1 MVQEILDGYEIKAL
15 FDSFSEGIVLTDSS
29 LSLRWMN
36 PMAEFLLGI
45 QRKDWLGK
53 PVEAVLRKHPALKWI
68 FDDKQPENLRCWQF
82 MGCKDQ
88 TCALWGKL
96 YTDCW
101 TQQNC
106 PLCPSPPTAEGKRL
120 PGAGRCEGCKIYNSY
135 AHDKER
141 EFLGPNMNK
150 ILLQVRSTWIQ
161 NEEGAIVGTL
171 RLLRDVTRDKEL
183 ARMKGGFLSEVS
195 HDLRSP
201 LTSIRSFTEI
211 LLNYPDTDPE
221 TQREF
226 LAIIRAESQR
236 LDKMIEDLVQRHQVA
251 SARSEWK
258 NEEVFLPHMID
269 RILQDHESVLAE
281 KGLTYGTSLD
291 PRCPK
296 IWAESDKVYYVV
308 STLLQTLVNFTPH
321 GGRVWLAAFPIRGQ
335 RDSDRN
341 SLIRFTLSNR
351 SVFPSSPNGS
361 GVSVDS
367 HYTTPKRAIL
377 DRNKGM
383 SLGFILCKQI
393 LERYG
398 GNLWLENGEGDPGT
412 SFHFVLPSRIAIGK
426 DAMEDER
433 EGGSVRRARPKIEK
447 GKKKILIVDDEP
459 NQVNALVVAL
469 TKEGYRVHSTTS
481 ARRALEMAREVKPHL
496 IISDISMPEMDG
508 YALFQQIQRD
518 EDTKM
523 IPFIFLSARGDEE
536 RYHGLEIGVD
546 DYLSKP
552 YDIKEVAVRVETLLG
567 RIEEYTD
574 LSRFDGLTGAL
585 TRKAFEESLG
595 LELSKTQKNQR
606 PLSVAMAD
614 LDFFKNVNDSYGHIV
629 GDFVLKSFVRF
640 LENNLRDGETVL
652 ARYGGEE
659 FCIVMP
665 GVDKRTAVEI
675 LERIRE
681 ALSNTPFLYEKEG
694 LNIHITSS
702 FGVSGYPDDGATRDG
717 LIEKSDAA
725 LYTAKRMGRNRVV
738 FYGQEDLSKTPR
750 TSSALSK

>member
-1 MVQEILDGYEIKAL
+1 VQEILDGYEIKAL

-29 LSLRWMN
+29 TSLRWMN

-45 QRKDWLGK
+45 QLKDWMGK
-53 PVEAVLRKHPALKWI
+53 PMQDMLGANPALTWI
-68 FDDKQPENLRCWQF
+68 FDDQQPENLRCWQV

-88 TCALWGKL
+88 SCPLWGKL
-96 YTDCW
+96 FTDCW
-101 TQQNC
+101 TEKNC
-106 PLCPSPPTAEGKRL
+106 PLCHSLRSAKDQKDPDED
-120 PGAGRCEGCKIYNSY
+120 RCEGCKIYSSY
-135 AHDKER
+135 AHDKEK
-141 EFLGPNMNK
+141 EFLGPNRNRM
-150 ILLQVRSTWIQ
+150 LLQVRSTWIQ
-161 NEEGAIVGTL
+161 DQEGTIVGTL
-171 RLLRDVTRDKEL
+171 RLLRDVKRDKEL
-183 ARMKGGFLSEVS
+183 ARMKDGFLSEVS

-258 NEEVFLPHMID
+258 NEELFLPHMID
-269 RILQDHESVLAE
+269 RILKDHEGVLAS

-296 IWAESDKVYYVV
+296 IWAEPDKVYYVIG
-308 STLLQTLVNFTPH
+308 TLLQTLVSFTPA
-321 GGRVWLAAFPIRGQ
+321 GGRIWLAAYPIQGQ

-341 SLIRFTLSNR
+341 ALIRFTLSNR
-351 SVFPSSPNGS
+351 SAFPSSPNGS
-361 GVSVDS
+361 AGPVESP
-367 HYTTPKRAIL
+367 HAAPKRAIL
-377 DRNKGM
+377 DRKKGM

-393 LERYG
+393 LDQYG
-398 GNLWLENGEGDPGT
+398 GNLWLENGEKGSGY
-412 SFHFVLPSRIAIGK
+412 SFHFVLPTRAPIGK
-426 DAMEDER
+426 ELEEER
-433 EGGSVRRARPKIEK
+433 DLSFVKRARPKIEK

-481 ARRALEMAREVKPHL
+481 PLKALEMAKEVIPDL

-508 YALFQQIQRD
+508 YSLFEKIQKD
-518 EDTKM
+518 EATKM

-536 RYHGLEIGVD
+536 RFHGLEIGVD

-552 YDIKEVAVRVETLLG
+552 YDIKEVAIRVETLLG
-567 RIEEYTD
+567 RVEEYTD

-585 TRKAFEESLG
+585 SRKAFEESLG
-595 LELSKTQKNQR
+595 LELSKAQQTQR
-606 PLSVAMAD
+606 PLSLIMAD

-629 GDFVLKSFVRF
+629 GDFVLKSFVLF
-640 LENNLRDGETVL
+640 LQNNLRDGEVVL

-665 GVDKRTAVEI
+665 GVEKQTAVEV
-675 LERIRE
+675 LERIRKL
-681 ALSNTPFLYEKEG
+681 LSETPFLYEKEG
-694 LNIHITSS
+694 LNISITSS
-702 FGVSGYPDDGATRDG
+702 FGISGYPEDDETRDG
-717 LIEKSDAA
+717 LIEKCDAA
-725 LYTAKRMGRNRVV
+725 MYAAKRMGRNRVV
-738 FYGQEDLSKTPR
+738 LYGEDM
-750 TSSALSK
+750 SSQVEERP

>member
-1 MVQEILDGYEIKAL
+1 MQDFLDAHEIKAL
-15 FDSFSEGIVLTDSS
+15 FDSFSEGIVLTGSSS
-29 LSLRWMN
+29 LLRWMN
-36 PMAEFLLGI
+36 PMAEFLLGV
-45 QRKDWLGK
+45 QGK
-53 PVEAVLRKHPALKWI
+53 AWIGRPIRAMTDAHPGLTWI
-68 FDDKQPENLRCWQF
+68 FEDKQPENLRCWRV

-88 TCALWGKL
+88 SCSLWGKL

-101 TQQNC
+101 TDKSC
-106 PLCPSPPTAEGKRL
+106 PLCTPAAGGKTRKSPDEDKCL
-120 PGAGRCEGCKIYNSY
+120 ECEIYNSY

-141 EFLGPNMNK
+141 EILGPNRNR

-161 NEEGAIVGTL
+161 DEKGAAIGTL
-171 RLLRDVTRDKEL
+171 RLIRDVTRDREL

-211 LLNYPDTDPE
+211 LLNYPDTDSE

-236 LDKMIEDLVQRHQVA
+236 LDQMIADLVERHQV
-251 SARSEWK
+251 SSERSEWK
-258 NEEVFLPHMID
+258 YEEIFLPQMIQ
-269 RILQDHESVLAE
+269 RILKDHEAALKA
-281 KGLTYGTSLD
+281 GNLTYGTALD

-296 IWAESDKVYYVV
+296 IWAESEKVYYVI
-308 STLLQTLVNFTPH
+308 STLLQTLVSHTQN
-321 GGRVWLAAFPIRGQ
+321 GGRIWLRAFPMEGQ

-351 SVFPSSPNGS
+351 NDLPSGTNGS
-361 GVSVDS
+361 GGLVEFS
-367 HYTTPKRAIL
+367 HPSPKKAIL
-377 DRNKGM
+377 DRRKGM
-383 SLGFILCKQI
+383 SLGYILCKQI
-393 LERYG
+393 LEQYG
-398 GNLWLENGEGDPGT
+398 GNLWLENGEEEAGST
-412 SFHFVLPSRIAIGK
+412 FHFVLPSHVALEK
-426 DAMEDER
+426 DPQEEDAR
-433 EGGSVRRARPKIEK
+433 EPGMTKRARPKIEK
-447 GKKKILIVDDEP
+447 AKKKILIVDDEP

-481 ARRALEMAREVKPHL
+481 PFRALQMASEVKPDL
-496 IISDISMPEMDG
+496 MISDISMPEMDG
-508 YALFQQIQRD
+508 YTLFEEIQKD
-518 EDTKM
+518 ETTKM

-567 RIEEYTD
+567 RVEEYTD

-595 LELSKTQKNQR
+595 VEISKAKQENK

-614 LDFFKNVNDSYGHIV
+614 LDLFKNVNDSYGHIV
-629 GDFVLKSFVRF
+629 GDFVLKSFVQF
-640 LENNLRDGETVL
+640 LQNNLRDGEVIL

-659 FCIVMP
+659 FCIIMP
-665 GVDKRTAVEI
+665 GFEKESAAEI
-675 LERIRE
+675 LERLRKS
-681 ALSNTPFLYEKEG
+681 LSDTPFLYEKEG
-694 LNIHITSS
+694 LNISITSC
-702 FGVSGYPDDGATRDG
+702 FGVSGYPEDGDTRDG
-717 LIEKSDAA
+717 LIEKCDAA

-738 FYGQEDLSKTPR
+738 LYGEDMPTRHTEIEQRPLT
-750 TSSALSK
+750 

>member
-1 MVQEILDGYEIKAL
+1 VQEILDGYEIKAL

-29 LSLRWMN
+29 MSLRWMN

-45 QRKDWLGK
+45 QLNDWMGK
-53 PVEAVLRKHPALKWI
+53 PMQDMLGANPTLTWI
-68 FDDKQPENLRCWQF
+68 FDDKQPENLRCWQV

-88 TCALWGKL
+88 TCPLWGKL

-101 TQQNC
+101 TAKSC
-106 PLCPSPPTAEGKRL
+106 PLCSSLRSAEDQKDTDED
-120 PGAGRCEGCKIYNSY
+120 RCEECKIYNSY
-135 AHDKER
+135 AHDKEK
-141 EFLGPNMNK
+141 EFLGPNRNR

-161 NEEGAIVGTL
+161 NQEGTIVGTL

-183 ARMKGGFLSEVS
+183 ARMKDGFLSEVS

-251 SARSEWK
+251 SERSEWK
-258 NEEVFLPHMID
+258 NEEIFLPHMID
-269 RILQDHESVLAE
+269 RILEDHEGVLAG

-296 IWAESDKVYYVV
+296 IWAEPDKVYYVI
-308 STLLQTLVNFTPH
+308 STLLQNLVSFTPA
-321 GGRVWLAAFPIRGQ
+321 GGRIWLAAYPIQGQ

-351 SVFPSSPNGS
+351 SAFPSSPNGS
-361 GVSVDS
+361 AGPVESP
-367 HYTTPKRAIL
+367 HAAPKRAVL
-377 DRNKGM
+377 DRKKGM
-383 SLGFILCKQI
+383 SLGFIICKQI
-393 LERYG
+393 LEQYG
-398 GNLWLENGEGDPGT
+398 GNLWLENGEEGST
-412 SFHFVLPSRIAIGK
+412 YSFHFVLPTRVAIGK
-426 DAMEDER
+426 DLEEDER
-433 EGGSVRRARPKIEK
+433 DPSMVKRAGPKIEK

-481 ARRALEMAREVKPHL
+481 ALKALEMAKEVIPDL

-508 YALFQQIQRD
+508 YSLFQQIQKD
-518 EDTKM
+518 ESTKM

-536 RYHGLEIGVD
+536 RFHGLEIGVD

-552 YDIKEVAVRVETLLG
+552 YDIKEVAIRVETLLG
-567 RIEEYTD
+567 RVEAYTD

-585 TRKAFEESLG
+585 SRKAFEESLG
-595 LELSKTQKNQR
+595 LELSKAQQTQR
-606 PLSVAMAD
+606 PLSLTMAD

-629 GDFVLKSFVRF
+629 GDFVLKSFVLF
-640 LENNLRDGETVL
+640 LQNNLRDGEVIL

-665 GVDKRTAVEI
+665 GVEKNKAVEI
-675 LERIRE
+675 LERIRKS
-681 ALSNTPFLYEKEG
+681 LSETPFLYEKEG
-694 LNIHITSS
+694 LNISITSS
-702 FGVSGYPDDGATRDG
+702 FGISGYPEDGATRDG
-717 LIEKSDAA
+717 LIEKCDAA
-725 LYTAKRMGRNRVV
+725 MYAAKRMGRNRVV
-738 FYGQEDLSKTPR
+738 LYGEDMPSRLEER
-750 TSSALSK
+750 L